1 MAFFVAGVID
11 LLAFWVA
18 LARSRRRARV

>member
-11 LLAFWVA
+11 LLAFCVA